1 MLWLST
7 PVLPLAYVGAKG
19 VRYAARGSKKLM
31 KGFCHPP
38 KGASILQIPAQRG
51 FPFSSPITHPENKPR

>member
-1 MLWLST
+1 MLWILA

-19 VRYAARGSKKLM
+19 AWVCCTGIQKLM
-31 KGFCHPP
+31 KGFYHCP

-51 FPFSSPITHPENKPR
+51 FPFSSPITHP